1 MECLLCSKEGEVGG
15 VGGIGDD
22 HNSTDDVH
30 TSGYHMRCRG
40 RDHLE
45 AMRVTVVKPLVSLLF
60 VLTLIVYT

>member
-40 RDHLE
+40 SVNLE
-45 AMRVTVVKPLVSLLF
+45 GFELVNLWSLC
-60 VLTLIVYT
+60 T